1 MKAKCYALFNGDREW
16 LSEYANV
23 SQKNFL
29 SFELLSV
36 AKKAKRSDRIEL

>member
-1 MKAKCYALFNGDREW
+1 MKAKCYALFSGEREW

-29 SFELLSV
+29 SFELASV
-36 AKKAKRSDRIEL
+36 ARKAKRADRIEL